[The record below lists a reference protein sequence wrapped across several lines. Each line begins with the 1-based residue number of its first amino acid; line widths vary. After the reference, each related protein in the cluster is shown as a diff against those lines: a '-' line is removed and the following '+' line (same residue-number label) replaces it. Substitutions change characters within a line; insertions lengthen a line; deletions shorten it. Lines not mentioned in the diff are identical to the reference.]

1 MAEEK
6 NSNFFEIDS
15 NLSKNKK
22 YRDDYETF
30 LKKIKSN
37 FIDEKELT
45 TNDLTTI
52 DQVKKDDSEIH
63 WNQFKENN
71 INSTYNIN
79 EYTTE
84 LNKDLIPEE
93 VKKKAEQ
100 IEKEILNSD
109 TQNNSHIIE
118 ERYNKHCFHKNEE
131 EQYSSVVRGDKINSK
146 KYISYI
152 LFSIFIII
160 VSFCIYKL
168 YCNKQTDE
176 EDDND
181 FE

>member
-1 MAEEK
+1 M
-6 NSNFFEIDS
+6 
-15 NLSKNKK
+15 
-22 YRDDYETF
+22 
-30 LKKIKSN
+30 
-37 FIDEKELT
+37 
-45 TNDLTTI
+45 
-52 DQVKKDDSEIH
+52 KKDDSEVH

-71 INSTYNIN
+71 INSTYNRN
-79 EYTTE
+79 QYTTE

-93 VKKKAEQ
+93 VKQKAEQ

-109 TQNNSHIIE
+109 THNNSHIIE
-118 ERYNKHCFHKNEE
+118 ERYNKHCFQKNEE

-160 VSFCIYKL
+160 VSFCIYKF